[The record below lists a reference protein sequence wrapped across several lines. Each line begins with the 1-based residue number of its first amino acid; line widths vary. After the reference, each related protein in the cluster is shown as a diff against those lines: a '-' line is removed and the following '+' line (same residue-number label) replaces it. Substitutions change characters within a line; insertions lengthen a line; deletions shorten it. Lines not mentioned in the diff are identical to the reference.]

1 MRLLVTQL
9 CYQQLIHKLSHSY
22 MLRHYRVILMELL
35 INTLLS
41 YKNISNE
48 AVGNTIVL
56 PTAAFEIYV

>member
-1 MRLLVTQL
+1 
-9 CYQQLIHKLSHSY
+9 
-22 MLRHYRVILMELL
+22 MELL